1 MAQAAQN
8 YDSDP
13 PRRPRLSSDEQR
25 IADAVVAALQSE
37 LKPMKETQEQHTK
50 ILKNIQQEIRGLN
63 KILANEGF
71 IPDNPDL

>member
-25 IADAVVAALQSE
+25 IADAVVAALQPE
-37 LKPMKETQEQHTK
+37 LNSIKDTQEQHTK
-50 ILKNIQQEIRGLN
+50 ILTNIQQEMRGLN